1 MSKEL
6 QLALSFVISFILSR
20 AIYKLGHLSFVAQF
34 GAFWG
39 VLVRL
44 ALWGTLF
51 ALSYFLFRH
60 FSRQKDHNQAGA
72 APSSQD

>member
-1 MSKEL
+1 MPREL

-20 AIYKLGHLSFVAQF
+20 VIFKLAHLGYVAQF

-44 ALWGTLF
+44 ALWGSLL
-51 ALSYFLFRH
+51 ALSYFLFRY
-60 FSRQKDHNQAGA
+60 FSRQKDLNPAGVV
-72 APSSQD
+72 PSTQD